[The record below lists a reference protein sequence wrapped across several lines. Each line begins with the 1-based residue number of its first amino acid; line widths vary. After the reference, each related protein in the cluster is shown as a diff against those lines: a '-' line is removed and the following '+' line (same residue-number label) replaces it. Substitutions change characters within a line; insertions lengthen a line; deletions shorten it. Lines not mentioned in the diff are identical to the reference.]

1 MKLVK
6 ALLDVPEILTS
17 VFGIWYFVFCIG
29 ILFGIAVM
37 ARLSKTIRRQISEV
51 GKSPPR
57 RTWNIAVFGT
67 FGKVCVFDGW
77 KYLVRY
83 LEL

>member
-17 VFGIWYFVFCIG
+17 VFGIWYFVLG
-29 ILFGIAVM
+29 QYLAVM